1 MKELYMSKLLAE
13 SLLLYTERNLIDKEL
28 NFGKT
33 IKDLLVIKETSTIP
47 YEDYARFYEYSINA
61 SKDSLFGLHQGEKFN
76 LAALGIVG
84 QLIQVSP
91 TIRVGIEKCCDHFN
105 LISNVLQLDFQIKE
119 NHLLLGFKLHPEA
132 KNKFPLATK
141 HLVLSSMVFAYKE
154 LEFLTLNKITPLEV
168 KIDFESLKKESFDR
182 VFNTSVELESDV
194 NQMKFG
200 LETLEQNI
208 VFADYEL
215 LQVLE
220 NVAFARFQSQSG
232 SSNLSGVITSMIYSL
247 LNPSIP
253 SFELVADNLNM
264 SPRNLQR
271 KLKEEGT
278 SYSKLV
284 TEVKKKLAVDYLK
297 KNLSIKEISYL
308 MGYSESGTF
317 VSAFKKWFGETL
329 GKFKLLMCS

>member
-1 MKELYMSKLLAE
+1 MKELYISKLLAE

-28 NFGKT
+28 NFGNT
-33 IKDLLVIKETSTIP
+33 IKDLLAINETSAIP
-47 YEDYARFYEYSINA
+47 YEDYARFYEYTINA

-84 QLIQVSP
+84 QIIQVSP
-91 TIRVGIEKCCDHFN
+91 TIRVGIEKCCGHFN
-105 LISNVLQLDFQIKE
+105 LISNVLQIEFQLKE
-119 NHLLLGFKLHPEA
+119 NHLLLVFKLHPEA

-154 LEFLTLNKITPLEV
+154 LEFLTLYKTSPLEV
-168 KIDFESLKKESFDR
+168 KIDFESIKKKSFDR

-194 NQMKFG
+194 NQMKFRI
-200 LETLEQNI
+200 EILEQKI
-208 VFADYEL
+208 VFSDYEL

-220 NVAFARFQSQSG
+220 NVACARFQSQYQSD
-232 SSNLSGVITSMIYSL
+232 NLSGVITSMIYSL
-247 LNPSIP
+247 LNPYIP
-253 SFELVADNLNM
+253 SFELIADNLNM

-297 KNLSIKEISYL
+297 KNLSIKEVSYL

-317 VSAFKKWFGETL
+317 VSAFKKWY
-329 GKFKLLMCS
+329 GKTPGHFKLLL